1 MEKQVKKVATRE
13 ELAAAQDQMK
23 KICFSANRE
32 EQLASV
38 LNESYDPELPMPEL
52 VEAVMNF
59 ASAEPHEHVYYFT
72 PTLPLKKVYL
82 LSGNCTVTQE
92 AVTPAVRVDLRFTTI
107 VTPDYYICLDELL
120 NGDMNI
126 LDLYAEDIQESLNR
140 EEIYAV
146 LLLVDAAATAMG
158 KVFTPDSGKVKFDLP
173 KLIEMRKAIR
183 KYGKS
188 FVLITGLNVTEDVE
202 LMQYD
207 ANKFQI
213 INIKD
218 YVDTWIPVE
227 ALDVVVNG
235 VAHTVCDE
243 NTAYLIA
250 VSDSKKNKP
259 GYFVRRK
266 IDGSI
271 ISGLQDTTI
280 INKER
285 AVIVTGS
292 NKPVGS
298 VEKFAKGVAG
308 LEQVGIVLS
317 NPYTCAKF
325 TRA

>member
-1 MEKQVKKVATRE
+1 MEKKQVSRE
-13 ELAAAQDQMK
+13 ELEAAKKQMK
-23 KICFSANRE
+23 QIAFSANRE

-38 LNESYDPELPMPEL
+38 LNESYDPELPVPEMI
-52 VEAVMNF
+52 AAIMNT

-72 PTLPLKKVYL
+72 PTLPVKKVYI
-82 LSGNCTVTQE
+82 LSGNCNVTQE
-92 AVTPAVRVDLRFTTI
+92 AVSPATRNDLAFTTI

-126 LDLYAEDIQESLNR
+126 LDLYAEDIQEALNR

-146 LLLVDAAATAMG
+146 LSLIDAAAVARG
-158 KVFTPDSGKVKFDLP
+158 NVFGLDSGKLKFDYV
-173 KLIEMRKAIR
+173 KLVEMRKAIR
-183 KYGKS
+183 KYGKTL
-188 FVLITGLNVTEDVE
+188 VLVTGANVTEDVE

-207 ANKFQI
+207 ANKFQAF
-213 INIKD
+213 NIKD
-218 YVDTWIPVE
+218 VVDMWIPLE
-227 ALDVVVNG
+227 ALDVTINGTPTVVLD
-235 VAHTVCDE
+235 AD
-243 NTAYLIA
+243 TAYLVA

-271 ISGLQDTTI
+271 LAGLQDTTI
-280 INKER
+280 VNKER

-308 LEQVGIVLS
+308 LEQVGIVITNS
-317 NPYTCAKF
+317 YTCAKF
-325 TRA
+325 VRA